1 MSRVSGFIGQ
11 GLDHRPKRKGSRW
24 LVRSPFPYPFR
35 LPKPTFVFWIAR
47 PRPPAKQ
54 PGRRRLAYGL
64 QRLDCMRQIFFDN
77 TFSLIRTLIIGVL
90 AYICLITLLRV
101 SGKRTLSKMNAF
113 DFVVTVALGSTLATV
128 LLSKDV
134 TLAQGTMAFAVL
146 IGLQFVITWTSVRM
160 RWVRKL
166 VTGEPSLLL
175 HRGKFL
181 QSELRRTR
189 VTEDEILAAVRSA
202 GLSAV
207 EEVAAVVLETDGSF
221 SVVGGNDGPNATTV
235 LNDVHVTGAELPDRH
250 H

>member
-1 MSRVSGFIGQ
+1 
-11 GLDHRPKRKGSRW
+11 
-24 LVRSPFPYPFR
+24 
-35 LPKPTFVFWIAR
+35 
-47 PRPPAKQ
+47 
-54 PGRRRLAYGL
+54 
-64 QRLDCMRQIFFDN
+64 MRQIFFDN